1 MFNALKHELK
11 SSYVQYRILFIST
24 LIQII
29 SNGENLDRN
38 SFNSKYVDDVSME
51 VE

>member
-11 SSYVQYRILFIST
+11 SSYVQYRIPFIYT

-29 SNGENLDRN
+29 SNGENLDRT